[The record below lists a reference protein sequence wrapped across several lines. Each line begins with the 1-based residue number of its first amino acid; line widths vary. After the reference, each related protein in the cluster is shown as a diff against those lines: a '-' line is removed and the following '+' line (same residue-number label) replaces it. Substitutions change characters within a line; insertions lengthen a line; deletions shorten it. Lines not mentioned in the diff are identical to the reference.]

1 MPRTVCAFAVAT
13 LICAATVETSHTTP
27 VAPLTGIQAGSG
39 NITVAYSH
47 RYRRS
52 RPYIVIPL
60 TRPYGYSP
68 YWWPQGQYHWSLGR
82 SSAKLLSQDEVRG
95 SCRISDRDEYQVA
108 TVTNAPLMRLA
119 NTSIANRT
127 NPCSRSV
134 ARDSPEHSRASYSN
148 MSNTAHSE
156 VERSSPSS
164 HGSRTGSGFSRPVD
178 TLPRPDRFG
187 LSQTCLRP
195 AIRPPPGRSALI
207 LS

>member
-68 YWWPQGQYHWSLGR
+68 YWWPQGQYHWSPFG
-82 SSAKLLSQDEVRG
+82 A
-95 SCRISDRDEYQVA
+95 
-108 TVTNAPLMRLA
+108 
-119 NTSIANRT
+119 
-127 NPCSRSV
+127 
-134 ARDSPEHSRASYSN
+134 
-148 MSNTAHSE
+148 
-156 VERSSPSS
+156 ERW
-164 HGSRTGSGFSRPVD
+164 GFWCEGSGAHR
-178 TLPRPDRFG
+178 
-187 LSQTCLRP
+187 LSC
-195 AIRPPPGRSALI
+195 
-207 LS
+207 